1 MLADATSHAVESAAN
16 HAEHGIPLSADVLFR
31 IGPVPVTNSMIVMWI
46 VMFMLLGFVWLA
58 TRKKALVPRGFQN
71 FFEFLVESLFEVL
84 EGILGTRMARRTF
97 WFFATIF
104 ITILTCNWIGLLP
117 FFGNITYKP
126 DGAHAVPLLRAATAD
141 LNLPLAMATVFFFL
155 WFYWSLTEIGPWG
168 MTKHIFGS
176 KGGLKADE
184 FGFPIIVGK
193 IILLGVSVI
202 FVFVGLIEVVSIAFR
217 QVSLP
222 MRLFGNVFAGENL
235 LHAMTS
241 LSFFAD
247 DTLSGKVANFLVHV
261 IVPIPFYGL
270 EILVGF
276 VQALVFM
283 LLTAVFT
290 NLMCAH
296 EEGEAH

>member
-1 MLADATSHAVESAAN
+1 MSAVVTAHAVESAAN
-16 HAEHGIPLSADVLFR
+16 HAEHGIPLNADVLFQ
-31 IGPVPVTNSMIVMWI
+31 IGPIPVTNSMLVLWLVTI
-46 VMFMLLGFVWLA
+46 MLVTFAWLA
-58 TRKKALVPRGFQN
+58 TRQRSLVPRGFQN
-71 FFEFLVESLFEVL
+71 FFEFLVETLFETL

-117 FFGNITYKP
+117 LFGNITYKP
-126 DGAHAVPLLRAATAD
+126 DGIHAVPLLRAATAD
-141 LNLPLAMATVFFFL
+141 LNLPLAMATVYFFL
-155 WFYWSLTEIGPWG
+155 WLYWSLTEIGPWG
-168 MTKHIFGS
+168 MVKHIFGS

-193 IILLGVSVI
+193 IILFGVAVI

-222 MRLFGNVFAGENL
+222 MRLFGNIFAGENL
-235 LHAMTS
+235 LHEMGG
-241 LSFFAD
+241 FFGGWLI
-247 DTLSGKVANFLVHV
+247 T
-261 IVPIPFYGL
+261 IPFYGL

-296 EEGEAH
+296 EEEAH

>member
-1 MLADATSHAVESAAN
+1 
-16 HAEHGIPLSADVLFR
+16 
-31 IGPVPVTNSMIVMWI
+31 
-46 VMFMLLGFVWLA
+46 
-58 TRKKALVPRGFQN
+58 
-71 FFEFLVESLFEVL
+71 
-84 EGILGTRMARRTF
+84 MAMV
-97 WFFATIF
+97 
-104 ITILTCNWIGLLP
+104 
-117 FFGNITYKP
+117 Y
-126 DGAHAVPLLRAATAD
+126 
-141 LNLPLAMATVFFFL
+141 FFL
-155 WFYWSLTEIGPWG
+155 WFYWSLTEVGPFG
-168 MTKHIFGS
+168 MVKHVFGS

-193 IILLGVSVI
+193 IILFGVAVI

-222 MRLFGNVFAGENL
+222 MRLFGNIFAGENL
-235 LHAMTS
+235 LHEMSKFWGGWLIT
-241 LSFFAD
+241 
-247 DTLSGKVANFLVHV
+247 
-261 IVPIPFYGL
+261 IPFYGL

>member
-1 MLADATSHAVESAAN
+1 MLADATIQAVEHAA
-16 HAEHGIPLSADVLFR
+16 HAEHHGIPLNADILWHW
-31 IGPVPVTNSMIVMWI
+31 GPIPVTNSMIVMWL
-46 VMFMLLGFVWLA
+46 VTGVLVLLAWLA
-58 TRKKALVPRGFQN
+58 TRKATLIPRGLQN
-71 FFEFLVESLFEVL
+71 FFEFLVESLYETL
-84 EGILGTRMARRTF
+84 EGILGPHMTKRTF
-97 WFFATIF
+97 WFFATVF
-104 ITILTCNWIGLLP
+104 IMILTCNWIGLLP
-117 FFGNITYKP
+117 FFG
-126 DGAHAVPLLRAATAD
+126 HATVISESGHKVPLFRAATAD
-141 LNLPLAMATVFFFL
+141 LNLPLAMATVYLVL
-155 WFYWSLTEIGPWG
+155 WLYWSLTEIGPWG
-168 MTKHIFGS
+168 MVKHIFGA

-184 FGFPIIVGK
+184 FGFPIVVGK
-193 IILLGVSVI
+193 IILFGVGVI

-235 LHAMTS
+235 LHEMGK
-241 LSFFAD
+241 FFGGWLI
-247 DTLSGKVANFLVHV
+247 T
-261 IVPIPFYGL
+261 IPFYAL

>member
-1 MLADATSHAVESAAN
+1 MPAADVTSHAVDSAAT
-16 HAEHGIPLSADVLFR
+16 HAEHTISLNADVLWHW
-31 IGPVPVTNSMIVMWI
+31 GPIPVTNSMLVMWI
-46 VMFMLLGFVWLA
+46 VMAVLILFARAA
-58 TRKKALVPRGFQN
+58 TGKISMVPKGLQN
-71 FFEFLVESLFEVL
+71 FFEFLVESLYETL
-84 EGILGTRMARRTF
+84 EGILGSRMAKRTF

-117 FFGNITYKP
+117 FFGNLHVTSMEAGVP
-126 DGAHAVPLLRAATAD
+126 REVPLLRAATAD
-141 LNLPLAMATVFFFL
+141 LNLPLAMATVYFFL
-155 WFYWSLTEIGPWG
+155 WLYWSLTEIGPWG
-168 MTKHIFGS
+168 MVKHVFGA

-184 FGFPIIVGK
+184 FGFPIVVGK
-193 IILLGVSVI
+193 MILFGVSVI
-202 FVFVGLIEVVSIAFR
+202 FFFVGIIELVSILFR

-235 LHAMTS
+235 LHEMGK
-241 LSFFAD
+241 FFGGWLI
-247 DTLSGKVANFLVHV
+247 T
-261 IVPIPFYGL
+261 IPFYGL

-296 EEGEAH
+296 DEAEAH

>member
-1 MLADATSHAVESAAN
+1 MLATSTGHAVADAAS
-16 HAEHGIPLSADVLFR
+16 HTAEHGIPLNADVLWHW
-31 IGPVPVTNSMIVMWI
+31 GPIPVTNSMLVLWI
-46 VMFMLLGFVWLA
+46 VTGMLITFTWLA
-58 TRKKALVPRGFQN
+58 TRKKALVPSGFQN
-71 FFEFLVESLFEVL
+71 FFEFLVESLYETL
-84 EGILGTRMARRTF
+84 EGILGTHMTRRTF

-104 ITILTCNWIGLLP
+104 ITILTCNWLGLLP
-117 FFGNITYKP
+117 FFGNITV
-126 DGAHAVPLLRAATAD
+126 VPLSGERVPLFRAATAD

-155 WFYWSLTEIGPWG
+155 WLYWSLTEIGPWG
-168 MTKHIFGS
+168 MVKHIFGS

-184 FGFPIIVGK
+184 FGFPIVVGK
-193 IILLGVSVI
+193 IILFLVAVI
-202 FVFVGLIEVVSIAFR
+202 FVFVGLIELVSIAFR

-235 LHAMTS
+235 LHEMS
-241 LSFFAD
+241 KFFGGWLI
-247 DTLSGKVANFLVHV
+247 T
-261 IVPIPFYGL
+261 IPFYGL

-296 EEGEAH
+296 DEAEGH